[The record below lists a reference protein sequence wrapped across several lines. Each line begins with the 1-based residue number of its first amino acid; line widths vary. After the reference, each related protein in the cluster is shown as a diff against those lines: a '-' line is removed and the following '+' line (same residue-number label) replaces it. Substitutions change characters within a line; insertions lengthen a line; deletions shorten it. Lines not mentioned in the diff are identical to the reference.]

1 MPRGLGRR
9 RAVQVGDGDGVGAVV
24 GAVDVGRLAPVGL
37 VAAAVVAVPA
47 LLAVAV
53 QEEHAAPR
61 RRGRVVAEIVLLGG
75 KSIYQLFA
83 ALIMDA

>member
-9 RAVQVGDGDGVGAVV
+9 RAVQFGDGDGVGAVV

-37 VAAAVVAVPA
+37 VAAVVVVPA

-61 RRGRVVAEIVLLGG
+61 RRGRVVAETVLLGG

>member
-37 VAAAVVAVPA
+37 VAAVVAVSA

>member
-24 GAVDVGRLAPVGL
+24 GAVDVRRLAPVGL
-37 VAAAVVAVPA
+37 VAAVVAVPA

>member
-37 VAAAVVAVPA
+37 VAAVVAVPA

-83 ALIMDA
+83 ALLMDA

>member
-37 VAAAVVAVPA
+37 VAAVVAVPA